1 MPSGIVLSQRLIH
14 PNQSP
19 CVFNGQKF
27 APAPPHIPTAKRPI
41 FTTEAPR
48 PTHCVV
54 KTLGLMFGI
63 SSLLVEP
70 SVVDAKQRVA
80 KDPAIARK
88 AQLGQFMTPKD
99 VADYMAR
106 SFDASRFDRVRLLDA
121 GAGQGALSLAFARRW
136 TSEAPVGSS
145 LAIDAFELDPA
156 MVGKLRAGLA
166 AIRNTPGTSSHIIE
180 GDFIAEAAAVLSRG
194 ERPYTHAILN
204 PPYKKISSDSQ
215 ARALLS
221 GAGIET
227 VNLYSGFVG
236 LALKLMQD
244 QGELVAIIPRSF
256 CNGPYYRSFRDIL
269 LDNAAIL
276 SIHLFKARDKAFAA
290 DNVLQENIV
299 IHLKRGAVQ
308 GDVDVSTSADAS
320 FSDVSTRRVPFSQ
333 IVTGGDKSRVIHVP
347 VDVNGAALANM
358 PAYRTS
364 LEELGMQVST
374 GPVVDFRLKRF
385 LRDVPSP
392 GDAPLLYPL
401 HFSGGRFEWPRLGAR
416 KPNALA
422 MNAET
427 SRLVY
432 PRGYYVV
439 VRRFSSKEEARR
451 IVASLVDPL
460 QLSAPWV
467 AFENH
472 LNVFHAGR
480 KPLSEELARGLSV
493 YLNSKIVDDWL
504 RNFSGHTQVNATDLR
519 SLPLPS
525 RSHLQAMGRWGGKA
539 PTQAQID
546 ALVAD
551 PK

>member
-1 MPSGIVLSQRLIH
+1 MMR
-14 PNQSP
+14 
-19 CVFNGQKF
+19 
-27 APAPPHIPTAKRPI
+27 
-41 FTTEAPR
+41 FTTAARR
-48 PTHCVV
+48 PTRYAV
-54 KTLGLMFGI
+54 KTLGLMLGI
-63 SSLLVEP
+63 SSLLIEP
-70 SVVDAKQRVA
+70 SLAAAKQRIA

-88 AQLGQFMTPKD
+88 AQLGQFMTPRE
-99 VADYMAR
+99 VAYYMAS
-106 SFDASRFDRVRLLDA
+106 SFDASRFERVRLLDA

-136 TSEAPVGSS
+136 ASEARAGSS
-145 LAIDAFELDPA
+145 LAIDAYELDPA
-156 MVGKLRAGLA
+156 MVSKLREGLA
-166 AIRNTPGTSSHIIE
+166 TLRDMPGASSRITA
-180 GDFIAEAAAVLSRG
+180 GDFIAEAAGMLSRG
-194 ERPYTHAILN
+194 ERPFTHAILN

-221 GAGIET
+221 SAGIET
-227 VNLYSGFVG
+227 VNLYSGFVA

-256 CNGPYYRSFRDIL
+256 CNGPYYRSFREIL
-269 LDNAAIL
+269 LDNAAIV

-290 DNVLQENIV
+290 DNVLQENVI

-308 GDVDVSTSADAS
+308 GDVDISTSADAS
-320 FSDVSTRRVPFSQ
+320 FSDVNKRRVPFSQ
-333 IVTGGDKSRVIHVP
+333 IVTGEDKSRVIHVP
-347 VDVNGAALANM
+347 IDANGAALANM

-364 LEELGMQVST
+364 LEELGIQVST

-385 LRDVPSP
+385 LRDVPSA

-432 PRGYYVV
+432 PRGFYVV
-439 VRRFSSKEEARR
+439 VRRFSSKEEVRR
-451 IVASLVDPL
+451 IVASLVDPVL
-460 QLSAPWV
+460 LPEPWV

-472 LNVFHAGR
+472 LNVFHSGK

-525 RSHLQAMGRWGGKA
+525 RSRLQALGKWAGKA

-546 ALVAD
+546 TLVAD